1 MGLKDDIKIV
11 DLVLYVV
18 HTDGDQLGDSHWTC
32 YNLSKKQF
40 LELK

>member
-18 HTDGDQLGDSHWTC
+18 HTEVTNSETVTGHAITSIKS
-32 YNLSKKQF
+32 NS
-40 LELK
+40 